1 VKITLIIKEKTLIVF
16 NFSMLILLLINLK
29 FIRRRISMEKLKTI
43 SVFSLIISV
52 ILTIGGIGIVTYYVD
67 NLFIRGL
74 SVFVLIMS
82 SSFVSTTVRL
92 IFEESKRYKF

>member
-1 VKITLIIKEKTLIVF
+1 MK
-16 NFSMLILLLINLK
+16 
-29 FIRRRISMEKLKTI
+29 KLKTI

>member
-1 VKITLIIKEKTLIVF
+1 MK
-16 NFSMLILLLINLK
+16 
-29 FIRRRISMEKLKTI
+29 KLKTI
-43 SVFSLIISV
+43 SIFSLIISV

-82 SSFVSTTVRL
+82 SSFVSTTIRL

>member
-1 VKITLIIKEKTLIVF
+1 MSI
-16 NFSMLILLLINLK
+16 
-29 FIRRRISMEKLKTI
+29 
-43 SVFSLIISV
+43 FSLIISV

>member
-1 VKITLIIKEKTLIVF
+1 MK
-16 NFSMLILLLINLK
+16 
-29 FIRRRISMEKLKTI
+29 KLKTI

-67 NLFIRGL
+67 NLFIRGV

>member
-1 VKITLIIKEKTLIVF
+1 
-16 NFSMLILLLINLK
+16 
-29 FIRRRISMEKLKTI
+29 FIRRRISMKKLKTI

>member
-1 VKITLIIKEKTLIVF
+1 
-16 NFSMLILLLINLK
+16 
-29 FIRRRISMEKLKTI
+29 LKTI
-43 SVFSLIISV
+43 SIFSLIISV

>member
-1 VKITLIIKEKTLIVF
+1 MK
-16 NFSMLILLLINLK
+16 
-29 FIRRRISMEKLKTI
+29 KLKII
-43 SVFSLIISV
+43 SIFSLIISV

-82 SSFVSTTVRL
+82 SFFVSTTVRL

>member
-1 VKITLIIKEKTLIVF
+1 
-16 NFSMLILLLINLK
+16 
-29 FIRRRISMEKLKTI
+29 FIRRRISMKKLKII
-43 SVFSLIISV
+43 SIFSLIISV

-92 IFEESKRYKF
+92 IFEGSKRYKF

>member
-1 VKITLIIKEKTLIVF
+1 
-16 NFSMLILLLINLK
+16 
-29 FIRRRISMEKLKTI
+29 RRISMEKLKTI

>member
-1 VKITLIIKEKTLIVF
+1 
-16 NFSMLILLLINLK
+16 
-29 FIRRRISMEKLKTI
+29 MEKLKTI

-74 SVFVLIMS
+74 SVFVLTMS

>member
-1 VKITLIIKEKTLIVF
+1 MK
-16 NFSMLILLLINLK
+16 
-29 FIRRRISMEKLKTI
+29 KLKII
-43 SVFSLIISV
+43 SIFSLIISV
-52 ILTIGGIGIVTYYVD
+52 ILTIGGIGIVTYYVN
-67 NLFIRGL
+67 NLFIIGL

>member
-1 VKITLIIKEKTLIVF
+1 
-16 NFSMLILLLINLK
+16 
-29 FIRRRISMEKLKTI
+29 IRRRISMEKLKTI

>member
-1 VKITLIIKEKTLIVF
+1 
-16 NFSMLILLLINLK
+16 INLK
-29 FIRRRISMEKLKTI
+29 FIRRRISMKKLKTI
-43 SVFSLIISV
+43 SIFSLIISV

>member
-1 VKITLIIKEKTLIVF
+1 
-16 NFSMLILLLINLK
+16 
-29 FIRRRISMEKLKTI
+29 EKLKTI

>member
-1 VKITLIIKEKTLIVF
+1 
-16 NFSMLILLLINLK
+16 
-29 FIRRRISMEKLKTI
+29 MEKLKTI

-82 SSFVSTTVRL
+82 SSFV
-92 IFEESKRYKF
+92 

>member
-1 VKITLIIKEKTLIVF
+1 MK
-16 NFSMLILLLINLK
+16 
-29 FIRRRISMEKLKTI
+29 KLKII
-43 SVFSLIISV
+43 SIFSLIISV
-52 ILTIGGIGIVTYYVD
+52 ILTIGGIGIVTYYVN

>member
-1 VKITLIIKEKTLIVF
+1 MK
-16 NFSMLILLLINLK
+16 
-29 FIRRRISMEKLKTI
+29 KLKII

>member
-1 VKITLIIKEKTLIVF
+1 
-16 NFSMLILLLINLK
+16 
-29 FIRRRISMEKLKTI
+29 MEKLKTI

-52 ILTIGGIGIVTYYVD
+52 ILTIGGIGIVTYYVH
-67 NLFIRGL
+67 NLFIRQVI
-74 SVFVLIMS
+74 VFVLIMS

>member
-1 VKITLIIKEKTLIVF
+1 
-16 NFSMLILLLINLK
+16 SMK
-29 FIRRRISMEKLKTI
+29 KLKTI

>member
-1 VKITLIIKEKTLIVF
+1 MK
-16 NFSMLILLLINLK
+16 
-29 FIRRRISMEKLKTI
+29 KLKTI
-43 SVFSLIISV
+43 SIFSLIISV

-92 IFEESKRYKF
+92 IFEESKRYTF

>member
-1 VKITLIIKEKTLIVF
+1 MK
-16 NFSMLILLLINLK
+16 
-29 FIRRRISMEKLKTI
+29 KLKTI

-82 SSFVSTTVRL
+82 SYFVSTTVRL

>member
-1 VKITLIIKEKTLIVF
+1 
-16 NFSMLILLLINLK
+16 
-29 FIRRRISMEKLKTI
+29 
-43 SVFSLIISV
+43 LIISV
-52 ILTIGGIGIVTYYVD
+52 ILTIGGIGIVTYYVN

>member
-1 VKITLIIKEKTLIVF
+1 
-16 NFSMLILLLINLK
+16 
-29 FIRRRISMEKLKTI
+29 IRRRISMKKLKTI

>member
-1 VKITLIIKEKTLIVF
+1 MK
-16 NFSMLILLLINLK
+16 
-29 FIRRRISMEKLKTI
+29 KLKII
-43 SVFSLIISV
+43 SIFSLIISV
-52 ILTIGGIGIVTYYVD
+52 ILTIGGIGIVTYYVN

-92 IFEESKRYKF
+92 IFEESK

>member
-1 VKITLIIKEKTLIVF
+1 
-16 NFSMLILLLINLK
+16 NLK

>member
-1 VKITLIIKEKTLIVF
+1 
-16 NFSMLILLLINLK
+16 
-29 FIRRRISMEKLKTI
+29 ISMKKLKTI
-43 SVFSLIISV
+43 SIFSLIISV

>member
-1 VKITLIIKEKTLIVF
+1 
-16 NFSMLILLLINLK
+16 
-29 FIRRRISMEKLKTI
+29 FIRRRISMKKLKTI
-43 SVFSLIISV
+43 SIFSLIISV

>member
-1 VKITLIIKEKTLIVF
+1 MK
-16 NFSMLILLLINLK
+16 
-29 FIRRRISMEKLKTI
+29 KLKSI
-43 SVFSLIISV
+43 SIFSLIISV

>member
-1 VKITLIIKEKTLIVF
+1 MK
-16 NFSMLILLLINLK
+16 
-29 FIRRRISMEKLKTI
+29 KLKTI
-43 SVFSLIISV
+43 SIFSLIISV

-92 IFEESKRYKF
+92 TFEESKRYKF

>member
-1 VKITLIIKEKTLIVF
+1 MK
-16 NFSMLILLLINLK
+16 
-29 FIRRRISMEKLKTI
+29 KLKTI
-43 SVFSLIISV
+43 SIFSLIISV

-92 IFEESKRYKF
+92 IFEESKRYFF

>member
-1 VKITLIIKEKTLIVF
+1 
-16 NFSMLILLLINLK
+16 M
-29 FIRRRISMEKLKTI
+29 

>member
-1 VKITLIIKEKTLIVF
+1 
-16 NFSMLILLLINLK
+16 
-29 FIRRRISMEKLKTI
+29 LKTI

>member
-1 VKITLIIKEKTLIVF
+1 MK
-16 NFSMLILLLINLK
+16 
-29 FIRRRISMEKLKTI
+29 KLKTI
-43 SVFSLIISV
+43 SIFSLIISV

-92 IFEESKRYKF
+92 IFEESKRYN